1 MPNPTGAEVE
11 RLVENLHYNLCY
23 CSPEMVKSFLRG
35 TIAPLVNIIA
45 DQEKQILSL
54 AAQAAE
60 TNDLLEKALALVQI
74 AVLTDDA
81 WEEPQDEHSILETP

>member
-1 MPNPTGAEVE
+1 MA
-11 RLVENLHYNLCY
+11 
-23 CSPEMVKSFLRG
+23 KSFLRG

-60 TNDLLEKALALVQI
+60 TNDLLDKALALVQI
-74 AVLTDDA
+74 AVLTDEA
-81 WEEPQDEHSILETP
+81 WEEPQDEHSDL